1 MYAGNLGF
9 SQPLELM
16 VEAARELAHRDDVV
30 FVINGDGSRRQ
41 ELESLASG
49 LDNVVFADFQPV
61 ERLAEV
67 LAAGDVHVIAL
78 RRGLARS
85 SVPSKLYSILAAGR
99 AVLASLDSGTEV
111 ATVVSSQRAGIAV
124 APQDQAAFT
133 AAVLELVDDSDL
145 VAMGSAGRQFVLQWA
160 SAKGV
165 AAAYADLFEEL
176 KWPR

>member
-1 MYAGNLGF
+1 M
-9 SQPLELM
+9 
-16 VEAARELAHRDDVV
+16 
-30 FVINGDGSRRQ
+30 
-41 ELESLASG
+41 
-49 LDNVVFADFQPV
+49 

-78 RRGLARS
+78 RRGLARA

-133 AAVLELVDDSDL
+133 AAVLELVDNSDL
-145 VAMGSAGRQFVLQWA
+145 AAMGSAGRQFVLQWA
-160 SAKGV
+160 SAQGV

-176 KWPR
+176 RWPR